1 MSRQECAICDNPSC
15 GGHAAM
21 QDIASNFGP
30 GVERIPEG
38 WFAKRQ
44 SSGLETSWLTYCSAI
59 CVALGE
65 GSPPLLE
72 RPEPLVLGGAKYDEV
87 EPLDVRPAEYDVV
100 EPS

>member
-15 GGHAAM
+15 GVHAAM

-38 WFAKRQ
+38 WFAKKQ
-44 SSGLETSWLTYCSAI
+44 QGFGLETSWLTYCSAI

-65 GSPPLLE
+65 GSPPLME
-72 RPEPLVLGGAKYDEV
+72 LGGAKYDEV